1 MNKPFT
7 PPSGM
12 PGPQPP
18 SAWDP
23 YAAQMAMPAERSLAE
38 LARDATP
45 EIIEIWRGLMLRK
58 WMIIGI
64 TALVTGVT
72 VFVLMRMTPIY
83 QSTAT
88 VLIEQNKGNVVSIDQ
103 VYGAVSSSREYYTT
117 QAEFL
122 KSQDVALRVIRK
134 LGLTTHPE
142 FDPRQQEPP
151 AWKQWLAG
159 LAGKPEA
166 EAASDSVIERQ
177 VLRAFGARLEV
188 TPVRNSQLVG
198 IAFESR
204 DPDLAAA
211 VANAT
216 AAAYIDAD
224 MDARF
229 SMTQQANV
237 WLTGRLSELKTN
249 LDASERA
256 LQAYREAH
264 GIADTKGLAMG
275 GQSKQVEE
283 LTQRLI
289 EARIA
294 RTQAEESLKAS
305 RVDRYSAPAVM
316 RDVAVASA
324 RQAEAAAEQKFAEI
338 RQKYG
343 PAFPTYKQAEQEL
356 EAARANSRRSADAV
370 IASMDKE
377 FRTAKAGEQ
386 ALEDAL
392 ARARGGVQ
400 QTNRR
405 EIELSN
411 YEREVETNR
420 HLYETF
426 LARVKET
433 DVAGDIQTAVAR
445 LVDPAL
451 PGLEPVKPKK
461 AQISLLALLGSLV
474 GASLLAILR
483 NRIDNTIKTTDAVEE
498 KLGVPLL
505 GALPMLTKEQE
516 AKAPRLM
523 LVEPQSAFCEGVRTI
538 NTGVLLSSLDEPHKV
553 IAVTSS
559 LPQEGKSTLAANL
572 ALAQSQT
579 KRVLLVD
586 GDLRRPVLAKRLGLP
601 ETTVGLTELLT
612 HAAGLDAI
620 KPMEGSGL
628 KVLTAGKLPP
638 NPLELL
644 STDRFRETL
653 AALRSQ
659 FDLIVIDCPPL
670 QLVSD
675 ALVIGSNASGM
686 IYVVEA
692 GKTPVPLARKNIK
705 RVRDADVRLFGI
717 ALNGHDHRQ
726 AERYYGDYTGYAK
739 YGAGYYTDSGT

>member
-7 PPSGM
+7 PPSGL
-12 PGPQPP
+12 PSPQPP

-23 YAAQMAMPAERSLAE
+23 YAMQAGMAPERSLAD

-45 EIIEIWRGLMLRK
+45 EILELWRGLMLRK
-58 WMIIGI
+58 WMILSISL
-64 TALVTGVT
+64 LVTAVT
-72 VFVLMRMTPIY
+72 VFVLMQMTPIY
-83 QSTAT
+83 RSSAA
-88 VLIEQNKGNVVSIDQ
+88 VLIEQSPSQVVGIDQ
-103 VYGAVSSSREYYTT
+103 VYGAISSSREYYTT

-122 KSQDVALRVIRK
+122 KSKDVALRVIRK

-142 FDPRQQEPP
+142 FDPRQTPPP
-151 AWKQWLAG
+151 AWRQWLAS
-159 LAGKPEA
+159 LRGKAEPEL
-166 EAASDSVIERQ
+166 ASDSVIERQ
-177 VLRAFGARLEV
+177 VLGSFGKRLEV
-188 TPVRNSQLVG
+188 TPVRNSQLVEVS
-198 IAFESR
+198 FESR

-211 VANAT
+211 VANAI

-256 LQAYREAH
+256 LQAYREQH

-275 GQSKQVEE
+275 GQSKQIEE

-305 RVDRYSAPAVM
+305 RIDRYSAPAVI
-316 RDVAVASA
+316 RDLAVSSA

-338 RQKYG
+338 RSKYG
-343 PAFPTYKQAEQEL
+343 PAFPTYKEAAQEL
-356 EAARANSRRSADAV
+356 EAARANSKRAADAV

-377 FRTAKAGEQ
+377 FRTAKAAEQ

-400 QTNRR
+400 QTNRA
-405 EIELSN
+405 EIDLSN

-433 DVAGDIQTAVAR
+433 DVAGDIQNAVAR
-445 LVDPAL
+445 VVDPAL
-451 PGLEPVKPKK
+451 PGLQPVKPKK
-461 AQISLLALLGSLV
+461 AQISLLALLGSLFS
-474 GASLLAILR
+474 ASALAFLL
-483 NRIDNTIKTTDAVEE
+483 NRLDNTIKSTEAVEE
-498 KLGVPLL
+498 KLGLPLL
-505 GALPMLTKEQE
+505 GALPRLSKEQGK
-516 AKAPRLM
+516 KAARLM
-523 LVEPQSAFCEGVRTI
+523 LAEPQSAFSEGVRTI
-538 NTGVLLSSLDEPHKV
+538 NTGVLLSTLDEPHKV
-553 IAVTSS
+553 VAISSS

-572 ALAQSQT
+572 ALSQSQT
-579 KRVLLVD
+579 KRVLLID
-586 GDLRRPVLAKRLGLP
+586 ADLRRPVVARQLGLP
-601 ETTVGLTELLT
+601 ETGVGLTEMLM
-612 HAAGLDAI
+612 HAAGVDAI
-620 KPMEGSGL
+620 QSVEGTNL
-628 KVLTAGKLPP
+628 RALTAGKLPP

-644 STDRFRETL
+644 STDRFREVIS
-653 AALRSQ
+653 ALRAQ
-659 FDLIVIDCPPL
+659 FDLVVIDCPPL

-675 ALVIGSNASGM
+675 ALVIGSNATGL

-692 GKTPVPLARKNIK
+692 GKTPVSLARKNIK
-705 RVRDADVRLFGI
+705 RVRDAEVRLFGI
-717 ALNGHDHRQ
+717 ALNGHDHQ
-726 AERYYGDYTGYAK
+726 KAERYYGDYTGYAK
-739 YGAGYYTDSGT
+739 YGARYYGEK

>member
-7 PPSGM
+7 PP
-12 PGPQPP
+12 PGSQNPNAFP
-18 SAWDP
+18 AYDP
-23 YAAQMAMPAERSLAE
+23 YAMQAMMPPERSLADI
-38 LARDATP
+38 ARDATP
-45 EIIEIWRGLMLRK
+45 EIVELWRGLMLRK
-58 WMIIGI
+58 WMILGI
-64 TALVTGVT
+64 AALVTGIT

-83 QSTAT
+83 RSTAV
-88 VLIEQNKGNVVSIDQ
+88 VLIEQSPSHVVGIDQ
-103 VYGAVSSSREYYTT
+103 VYGAITSNREYYTT

-142 FDPRQQEPP
+142 FDPRQRRSPV
-151 AWKQWLAG
+151 WKQWLAG
-159 LAGKPEA
+159 LAGQA
-166 EAASDSVIERQ
+166 EPKAASDSVIERR
-177 VLRAFGARLEV
+177 VLGTFGKRLSV
-188 TPVRNSQLVG
+188 APVRNSQLVQVS
-198 IAFESR
+198 FESE
-204 DPDLAAA
+204 DPELAAA
-211 VANAT
+211 VANAI

-229 SMTQQANV
+229 SMTQQANI

-256 LQAYREAH
+256 LQAYREMH

-275 GQSKQVEE
+275 GQSKQIEE
-283 LTQRLI
+283 LTQRLV

-305 RVDRYSAPAVM
+305 RVDRYSAPAVI

-356 EAARANSRRSADAV
+356 EAARANSRRAADAV

-377 FRTAKAGEQ
+377 FRTAKAAEQ

-400 QTNRR
+400 QTNRK

-445 LVDPAL
+445 VVDPAL
-451 PGLEPVKPKK
+451 PGLVPIKPQKI
-461 AQISLLALLGSLV
+461 QIGLLALIGSLA
-474 GASLLAILR
+474 GASLLAILL
-483 NRIDNTIKTTDAVEE
+483 NRMDNTIKTTDAVEE

-505 GALPMLTKEQE
+505 GALPKLTKEQE
-516 AKAPRLM
+516 LKAPRLM
-523 LVEPQSAFCEGVRTI
+523 LFEPQSAFSEAVRTV

-553 IAVTSS
+553 IAITSS
-559 LPQEGKSTLAANL
+559 LPQEGKSTLATNL
-572 ALAQSQT
+572 ALTQSQT
-579 KRVLLVD
+579 KRVLLID
-586 GDLRRPVLAKRLGLP
+586 GDLRRPVLAKRLRVP
-601 ETTVGLTELLT
+601 ETTVGLTEFLT

-620 KPMEGSGL
+620 KPLEGSGL
-628 KVLTAGKLPP
+628 KVLVAGKLPP

-653 AALRSQ
+653 ATLRAQ

-675 ALVIGSNASGM
+675 ALVIGSNATGM

-692 GKTPVPLARKNIK
+692 NKTPAPLVRKNIK
-705 RVRDADVRLFGI
+705 RMREANVPLFGV
-717 ALNGHDHRQ
+717 ALNGHDHAR
-726 AERYYGDYTGYAK
+726 AERYYGDYTGYEK
-739 YGAGYYTDSGT
+739 FGPEYYVTSR